1 MNRLGRRQSFWAVGM
16 LVLGLLAS
24 APSWAQAQAPS
35 SDEQIRQTVARVSFL
50 AGSVSYARGDDPDN
64 WQAVDFNVPLT
75 VGDRL
80 YTGDDGRVELQVHGG
95 FHIRV
100 GAQADFETLNLTDD
114 TKQWSLRAGYAAFQ
128 LRRLGQNEVFEVDT
142 PNAAVTFE
150 RTGEY
155 RVDVDADGNTRI
167 AVRRGRAL
175 VAAGGG
181 QVPVNA
187 GDQMNIDGAD
197 SPRYDVVAM
206 REPDSFDGWV
216 RERERRSESARS
228 HQYVHAD
235 VVGAADLDEHGR
247 WQSIPS
253 YGMVWTPTVA
263 EAGWQP
269 YRAGHWIW
277 QDPWGWTWV
286 AAEPWGWAPY
296 HYGRWVN
303 WSSRWW
309 WVPVARTVRALSYAP
324 ALVAFS
330 GGGPGWST
338 PGGGG
343 FVGWFP
349 LAPRDPFH
357 HWWGQRAGM
366 VDVTNVRY
374 VNRSYI
380 TVVNRSTF
388 ISGGIVTTNWVR
400 DRSVVTTVMHA
411 PILRGPLPLVPTPGS
426 LRIAARPGLPPV
438 IRPPQLVAART
449 VVVHAAP
456 PPRPPTFRAKV
467 TVIEKNHGAPVGSAA
482 AARIVETGA
491 GRPAAYR
498 PAAAGPGRVTLAPR
512 GQDARVP
519 KPQPV
524 APVRGRPMVTGSGAS
539 APSTSSTTPDR
550 GRSANT
556 ARPTPGAQP
565 DHGRSGSA
573 AHPTPAPRPS
583 SKASSKN
590 HARPATAQPD
600 RSRAT
605 PARREPAKQQPAPA
619 HREPAKQ
626 QPKPQKQQ
634 PKPHKD
640 EKKNQVSASTAS
652 DPGYGVATLTRG
664 ANRSAAEARQSS
676 RRTMPTAR
684 AMTRSGTWSIRVF
697 QSVAAAL

>member
-309 WVPVARTVRALSYAP
+309 WVPVARTVRAFSYAP

-357 HWWGQRAGM
+357 HWWGPRAGM
-366 VDVTNVRY
+366 VDVRNVRY
-374 VNRSYI
+374 VNHSHI
-380 TVVNRSTF
+380 TVVNHSIF
-388 ISGGIVTTNWVR
+388 ISGGIVTTGWVR

-411 PILRGPLPLVPTPGS
+411 PILRGPLPFLPTPGS

-438 IRPPQLVAART
+438 IRPPQLVAGRT

-482 AARIVETGA
+482 AARIVETERGA
-491 GRPAAYR
+491 GHPGAYR
-498 PAAAGPGRVTLAPR
+498 PAAGEPGRVTLAPR
-512 GQDARVP
+512 GQNARVP
-519 KPQPV
+519 KPEPV
-524 APVRGRPMVTGSGAS
+524 APVRGRPMATGSGAS

-550 GRSANT
+550 GHPGST
-556 ARPTPGAQP
+556 ARPTPAAQHP
-565 DHGRSGSA
+565 GSTTRPTPA
-573 AHPTPAPRPS
+573 AQHPGSTARPTPAAQHPGSTARPTPAAQHPGGTARPTPAPRPS
-583 SKASSKN
+583 SKASS
-590 HARPATAQPD
+590 AQPD
-600 RSRAT
+600 RNRPT
-605 PARREPAKQQPAPA
+605 PAPRHEPAKSQPAPARHEPAAKPQPAPA
-619 HREPAKQ
+619 HHESAKP
-626 QPKPQKQQ
+626 QPKPQ
-634 PKPHKD
+634 PTPH
-640 EKKNQVSASTAS
+640 
-652 DPGYGVATLTRG
+652 
-664 ANRSAAEARQSS
+664 
-676 RRTMPTAR
+676 
-684 AMTRSGTWSIRVF
+684 
-697 QSVAAAL
+697 